1 MTPPA
6 ARPNPN
12 WSRDIAH
19 VMHPWTD
26 AVAHQARGPMVISRG
41 QGVRVWDDAG
51 REYIEGMAGLWCAS
65 LGFDNER
72 LAHAAYE
79 QMRQLP
85 FYHGFSAKSHEP
97 MIELAAMLIERAPV
111 PMSKVLFANS
121 GSEANDAAVKLIW
134 YANNAWGRPNKK
146 KLIGRAKGYHG
157 VTLASASLTGIPH
170 SHRSFDLPLPG
181 FVHARAPHYYH
192 SAEPGESEEDFATR
206 CAEELELLI
215 QAEDPDTVAAMF
227 AEPVMGAGGVIVPP
241 RTYFEKVQAVLRRY
255 DVLLVAD
262 EVVTGFGRTGHAWGS
277 QAFGMQPDILTCG
290 KALSAGYL
298 PVSATLVSERVFE
311 AVADESHALG
321 TFGHGG
327 TYAGHPVPA
336 AVALEAL
343 RIYDEVDLFGH
354 ARRVGR
360 VLQSEL
366 RRRFGGHELVGEVR
380 GVGMIGG
387 IELVADRAGRQNFN
401 PAQRVGVR
409 LAAMCEQH
417 GVITRVLP
425 GDTLCFSPPLVMTE
439 NEVGEMLDRVGRA
452 LDDLTAE
459 MRRERA
465 VAV

>member
-1 MTPPA
+1 MTSSA
-6 ARPNPN
+6 AHPNPN
-12 WSRDIAH
+12 WSRDVAH

-26 AVAHQARGPMVISRG
+26 AVVHQARGPMVISRG
-41 QGVRVWDDAG
+41 EGVRVWDDAG

-72 LAHAAYE
+72 LARAAYE
-79 QMRQLP
+79 QMRRLP

-134 YANNAWGRPNKK
+134 YANNAWGRPSKK

-157 VTLASASLTGIPH
+157 VTVASASLTGIPH

-181 FVHARAPHYYH
+181 FIHARAPHYYH
-192 SAEPGESEEDFATR
+192 GAEPGESEESFATR

-215 QAEDPDTVAAMF
+215 LAEDPDTVAAMF
-227 AEPVMGAGGVIVPP
+227 AEPIMGAGGVIVPP
-241 RTYFEKVQAVLRRY
+241 RTYFEKIQAVLRRY

-277 QAFGMQPDILTCG
+277 QAFGMQPDVLTCG
-290 KALSAGYL
+290 KALSASYL
-298 PVSATLVSERVFE
+298 PISATLMNQRVFE

-336 AVALEAL
+336 AVAIEAL
-343 RIYDEVDLFGH
+343 RIYDEMDLFGH
-354 ARRVGR
+354 ARRVGC
-360 VLQSEL
+360 VLQAEL

-380 GVGMIGG
+380 GTGMIGAV
-387 IELVADRAGRQNFN
+387 ELVADRAARQNFN
-401 PAQRVGVR
+401 PAQQVGAR
-409 LAAMCEQH
+409 LARLCERH

-439 NEVGEMLDRVGRA
+439 MEVGEMLDRAGRA
-452 LDDLTAE
+452 LDDLAAE

-465 VAV
+465 VV